1 MTITEVAYQI
11 ETLKMLKSLDNDY
24 DNHTWYEAEI
34 VSLGQVLQKL
44 LKTI

>member
-1 MTITEVAYQI
+1 MTITETAYQI

-24 DNHTWYEAEI
+24 DNHTWYDVEI
-34 VSLGQVLQKL
+34 ETLQTVLKKL